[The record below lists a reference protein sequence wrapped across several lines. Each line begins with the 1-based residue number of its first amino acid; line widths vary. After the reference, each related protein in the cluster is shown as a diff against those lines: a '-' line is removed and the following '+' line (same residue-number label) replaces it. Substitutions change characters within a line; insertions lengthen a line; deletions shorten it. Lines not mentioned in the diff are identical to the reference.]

1 MKVVPIDDGAVTPFD
16 GGEGKINLSDLNPDL
31 NNDGHVDDWEQQL
44 FDRLQEADSDGS
56 GSVSRLELFGVLK
69 SMLGEVQEAKRA
81 GGEIPIASL
90 NPDTDGDGQV
100 EVWETECYEKI
111 KAADADGSGNIS
123 VKELFE
129 VIKRSSDEVK
139 EAQKGGIPISTL
151 NPDTDGDGKVE
162 KWEVDVFERIKA
174 ADEDK
179 SGSINVKE
187 LFGVI
192 KGAAESDRQKKLFRK
207 LFIIACVLLVV
218 MLIANMG
225 LTMAVVFFA
234 KDMAVAGDGKQVAK
248 NGHIVQ
254 TGTLEEVIT
263 LSASSTIFEELVV
276 DSDVLRTRPSS
287 IVVDFKDGSM
297 VQFPPL
303 QIQIFSASALM
314 ANLQIGVKIS
324 LKQNELPVF
333 EFTNSPAQ
341 LQEAALPSGAAAATA
356 AAAASPAL
364 SAISAIKII
373 RKLGGMESKPI
384 GRRRLEESGEVA
396 GLADE
401 GEAIPK
407 SSAQLTRD
415 TLAAV
420 AEAVKGGGK
429 IPLVEDPE
437 EAGAKPVDDSEP
449 AEWIIE
455 VDSDAEVGAL
465 CESLASFGANC
476 IDAPEA
482 SSNFVNT
489 DFVTVRAS
497 KMDMQAF
504 RDSASGTSAPV
515 GVKTIIKELSVGTTI
530 AGLVRRPSASMK
542 LRHDA
547 PHPIHL
553 QMRKSVRRQLQR
565 TPAGHRV
572 AHRKLRR
579 MLSDQR
585 VPEHHRRRLG
595 YGDEDFFYQ
604 RPDVGAGPVVNV
616 DCYDDQNPGAYAGT
630 VDSPG
635 DGTHPC
641 ADWASAA
648 AAFGVTADAAG
659 LCSIWGAPP
668 LPTFTA
674 TLEGIQPRVPCE
686 GFLGEAP
693 WCFLDKGGGSW
704 GATTMPSK
712 LTSCTGLFI
721 EELNRAYTPGHAST
735 DTTKTPIKPDWYWG
749 VDRVKQQEAVYDT
762 DPNALLFD
770 GSGVHVFVIDTGVN
784 LNHEEFAGRVGTS
797 YRAYSVGDEGPVE
810 CDPSDV
816 SKCIDVDGHG
826 THCAST
832 ILGAKAGVAPAAIL
846 HSVGVFDPALRPSA
860 APADFSAGLRWIV
873 DYYERE
879 LKPNGIPAI
888 VSASM
893 AGPGSAASDLKW
905 KLPAEAGILTLAAAG
920 NDDSDACG
928 VSPAR
933 LGGVADDLQLPHLT
947 IGASNVD
954 DSKALFSNWGTCVS
968 MWAPGTGIL
977 AARHDSDTLMTV
989 MSGTS
994 MATPIAAGVATLA
1007 MEVAGDASKQSYSHM
1022 TAQDGIN
1029 VRNWMLFNAL
1039 NDKLTAIAP
1048 ASIVPVSF
1056 VQTLIDE
1063 EGASSYVVKH
1073 FKTCAEGDATC
1084 EVELSDEQLN
1094 VATSPNLMAHIP
1106 DYMQDTA
1113 NVATPLTCAAY
1124 AEPKYVEECPP
1135 PGTQVCGEP
1144 TKTLDDGS
1152 VVYRPYRKKIETC
1165 TFGCVCDGGA
1175 IKETIEPCAVA
1186 ATDYRYTNRACAP
1199 VYQIDADAQPP
1210 ETLSGHALTW
1220 SPLTGG
1226 EGYELTDVTEDVGI
1240 DTSCIGVKSTTYDW
1254 NQPYTATFSTDKYE
1268 MTDDGVRYFGT
1279 TYSAAFEFYGK
1290 TYHEV
1295 SLFNNGHL
1303 CFGRSGYWASSF
1315 KTFEDHFDP
1324 NKGPCFSF
1332 LLVDMETT
1340 TVEVCKRVVY
1350 DNGWG
1355 AKSQTFTFSKAALF
1369 GSGFTGE
1376 EKPKV
1381 TVQVELLFGTNQIV
1395 VRYGDLHPSVSAFVG
1410 PSNGTGVAPGFLS
1423 DMPKLPIPSA

>member
-1 MKVVPIDDGAVTPFD
+1 MKVVPFEEGAVVHFD
-16 GGEGKINLSDLNPDL
+16 NGGG
-31 NNDGHVDDWEQQL
+31 
-44 FDRLQEADSDGS
+44 
-56 GSVSRLELFGVLK
+56 
-69 SMLGEVQEAKRA
+69 
-81 GGEIPIASL
+81 IPIATL
-90 NPDTDGDGQV
+90 NPDTDGDGKI
-100 EVWETECYEKI
+100 EPWEQECYAKI

-123 VKELFE
+123 VKELFD
-129 VIKRSSDEVK
+129 VIKQASEEVK
-139 EAQKGGIPISTL
+139 EAQKGGIPIATL

-207 LFIIACVLLVV
+207 LFVIASLLVV
-218 MLIANMG
+218 VMLFANMG
-225 LTMAVVFFA
+225 LTMAVVFMA

-248 NGHIVQ
+248 NGNIVQ

-263 LSASSTIFEELVV
+263 LSASSSIFEELVV

-287 IVVDFKDGSM
+287 IIVDFKDGSM

-303 QIQIFSASALM
+303 QIQIFTASALM
-314 ANLQIGVKIS
+314 ANLQVGVKVS
-324 LKQNELPVF
+324 LKQNELPIF

-356 AAAASPAL
+356 AASASPAL

-373 RKLGGMESKPI
+373 RKLGGMENKPM
-384 GRRRLEESGEVA
+384 GRRRLEEAGNEADEGEA
-396 GLADE
+396 DWADE

-420 AEAVKGGGK
+420 ADIVKGGGK

-437 EAGAKPVDDSEP
+437 GTGVRPVIDTEP
-449 AEWIIE
+449 ADWVVE
-455 VDSDAEVGAL
+455 VDSDADVRAL
-465 CESLASFGANC
+465 CERLASFGANC
-476 IDAPEA
+476 VGAAEQQLG
-482 SSNFVNT
+482 
-489 DFVTVRAS
+489 FVTVHAS
-497 KMDMQAF
+497 KMGIQAF
-504 RDSASGTSAPV
+504 RDSASGTSAPA

-530 AGLVRRPSASMK
+530 AGLVRRPSASMR
-542 LRHDA
+542 LTHDA

-553 QMRKSVRRQLQR
+553 ELRKSVRRQLKH

-595 YGDEDFFYQ
+595 FGDEDFFYQ
-604 RPDVGAGPVVNV
+604 KADLGAIPVVNM

-648 AAFGVTADAAG
+648 AAFGVTNDAAG

-674 TLEGIQPRVPCE
+674 TLDGNQPRVPCE

-693 WCFLDKGGGSW
+693 MCFLDKGGGSW

-721 EELNRAYTPGHAST
+721 EQLNRAYTPGHAST

-770 GSGVHVFVIDTGVN
+770 GAGVHVFVIDTGVN

-846 HSVGVFDPALRPSA
+846 HSVGVFDPALGGSASA
-860 APADFSAGLRWIV
+860 ADSSSGLRWIV
-873 DYYERE
+873 EYYERE

-893 AGPGSAASDLKW
+893 GGPGSAASDLKW

-920 NDDSDACG
+920 NDDSDACEM
-928 VSPAR
+928 SPAR

-1022 TAQDGIN
+1022 SAQDAVN
-1029 VRNWMLFNAL
+1029 VRSWMLFNAL

-1056 VQTLIDE
+1056 VPTLVDSE

-1073 FKTCAEGDATC
+1073 FKTCAEGDGAC
-1084 EVELSDEQLN
+1084 AVELSDEQIN

-1113 NVATPLTCAAY
+1113 FVATPLACAVY
-1124 AEPKYVEECPP
+1124 AEPTYREECPP
-1135 PGTQVCGEP
+1135 PGTQICGEP

-1152 VVYRPYRKKIETC
+1152 IIHRPYRKKIETC

-1175 IKETIEPCAVA
+1175 VKETLEPCAVA
-1186 ATDYRYTNRACAP
+1186 ASDYRYTHRECAP
-1199 VYQIDADAQPP
+1199 VYQIDADAHPP
-1210 ETLSGHALTW
+1210 EMLSGHALTW

-1240 DTSCIGVKSTTYDW
+1240 DTSCVGVKSTVYDW
-1254 NQPYTATFSTDKYE
+1254 NEPYTATFGTDKYE

-1279 TYSAAFEFYGK
+1279 TYSGSFEFYGK
-1290 TYHEV
+1290 AYQEI

-1332 LLVDMETT
+1332 LLTDMETT
-1340 TVEVCKRVVY
+1340 AVEMCKRVQY
-1350 DNGWG
+1350 GNGWE

-1381 TVQVELLFGTNQIV
+1381 TVQVELLFATNEIV
-1395 VRYGDLHPSVSAFVG
+1395 VRYGDMHPSVSAFIG
-1410 PSNGTGVAPGFLS
+1410 PSNATGVVPGFLS